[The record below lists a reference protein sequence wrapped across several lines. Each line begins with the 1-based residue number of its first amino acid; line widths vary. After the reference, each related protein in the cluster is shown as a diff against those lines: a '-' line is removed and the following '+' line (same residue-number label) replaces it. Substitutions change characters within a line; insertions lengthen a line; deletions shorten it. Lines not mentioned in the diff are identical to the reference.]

1 MPNVVELLEMY
12 GVLIVFGVV
21 LLAQGGLPVP
31 AFPILVLSGASA
43 VSGSVSWQACIGTA
57 VLACLIGDYLW
68 FSAGRF
74 YGGRVLGLL
83 CKISLSPDV
92 CVSQTEEQFARFGAK
107 SLLVAKFIPGFSI
120 VASPISGALG
130 VSATR
135 FLSYSIAGS
144 LLWSAS
150 GLALGAYFSHSVAGL
165 LTVMNK
171 MGSTALFALLVL
183 LIAFVL
189 YKFVERVRF
198 RTGMEMERISMAEF
212 AHLVEVGQDP
222 LVIDARS
229 LTAQKLGKAI
239 PGAVNLNAHDA
250 PSLMAGLDKERH
262 LIIYC
267 NCPNDVTAAR
277 VASRFL
283 ANGFTRARP
292 LKGGLDAW
300 HDQSKATCVLA

>member
-1 MPNVVELLEMY
+1 MSSLRWTACPVC
-12 GVLIVFGVV
+12 
-21 LLAQGGLPVP
+21 GGLGV
-31 AFPILVLSGASA
+31 
-43 VSGSVSWQACIGTA
+43 
-57 VLACLIGDYLW
+57 
-68 FSAGRF
+68 
-74 YGGRVLGLL
+74 
-83 CKISLSPDV
+83 
-92 CVSQTEEQFARFGAK
+92 QFGWITQ
-107 SLLVAKFIPGFSI
+107 LVAKFIPGFSI